1 MSPVL
6 GYWKLRGLAQPIRL
20 LLEFVGDK
28 YDEKLYDRN
37 DREKW
42 FKEKFTM
49 GFGLPNLPYY
59 QDGNLKLT
67 QSLAILRYIA
77 DKHKMLGNT
86 PEERATISMIEGALG
101 DLRNG
106 VSRIA
111 YNEKFE
117 ELKVDYLKN
126 LPATLRMWSEFLG
139 DKPYLHHSTPS
150 HLDFMFY
157 EALDV
162 LHYLEPTCLDAFPN
176 LSQFM
181 HRIEAIPNIK
191 AYMESDRFIKWPLNG
206 WLAFFGGG
214 DAPPS

>member
-1 MSPVL
+1 MLLSIQ
-6 GYWKLRGLAQPIRL
+6 LAQPIRL

-28 YDEKLYDRN
+28 YDEQLYDQN

-42 FKEKFTM
+42 FKEKYSL
-49 GFGLPNLPYY
+49 GFELPNTNIKCVRPFPNSNTFAV
-59 QDGNLKLT
+59 G
-67 QSLAILRYIA
+67 S
-77 DKHKMLGNT
+77 T

-139 DKPYLHHSTPS
+139 DKPYLHHSAPS

-181 HRIEAIPNIK
+181 HRVEAIPNIK

-206 WLAFFGGG
+206 WQALFGGG